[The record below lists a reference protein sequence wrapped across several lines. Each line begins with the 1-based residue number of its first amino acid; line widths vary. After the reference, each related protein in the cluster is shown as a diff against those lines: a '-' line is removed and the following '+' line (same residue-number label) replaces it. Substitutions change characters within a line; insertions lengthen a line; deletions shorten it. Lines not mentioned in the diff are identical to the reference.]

1 MSAVSTKGKEP
12 EVVKDSSGD
21 VEMTEADQLVWTVG
35 VKPRQPRAF
44 SGNRLEIEAF
54 LYSLE
59 VYFSIADPH
68 DQMSEEQKTLSA
80 SSYLEGSASRW
91 FQTYLKDQI
100 TKANCL
106 KKTRSMF
113 ADFKA
118 FKQELQNVFGITNE
132 VRRAELQLAKL
143 RQKAGVVS
151 YSTEFQRLY
160 HVTGWGD
167 EAGQTTYYVGLKG
180 NIKNQLAL
188 RENQLSSFQELM
200 LIAAKIDDRFQERY
214 WENKFEH
221 GTRKGHGKHKYKK
234 ERRDDSY
241 GPTLMDVDIARVKKF
256 PLY

>member
-1 MSAVSTKGKEP
+1 M
-12 EVVKDSSGD
+12 
-21 VEMTEADQLVWTVG
+21 
-35 VKPRQPRAF
+35 
-44 SGNRLEIEAF
+44 
-54 LYSLE
+54 YSLE

-91 FQTYLKDQI
+91 FQTYLKDRI
-100 TKANCL
+100 TRANRL
-106 KKTRSMF
+106 EKTKSMF
-113 ADFKA
+113 RDFGA

-160 HVTGWGD
+160 HITGWGD
-167 EAGQTTYYVGLKG
+167 EAGQATYYTGLKD
-180 NIKNQLAL
+180 NIKDQLAL
-188 RENQLSSFQELM
+188 REKQPSSLQELM

-221 GTRKGHGKHKYKK
+221 GTRKRQGKHKYEK
-234 ERRDDSY
+234 ERRDDPY
-241 GPTLMDVDIARVKKF
+241 GPTPMDVDIARVKKF
-256 PLY
+256 LLYQRKNNTKQHDRKGKGRVKTTKKGRCFNCQKERHYAKQCPEPKKA